1 MKGSLK
7 AGGVFLFILP
17 HEIKW
22 HRFEMDERTSL
33 SKPRVPGFQL
43 SGWRPP
49 GVLRRVGELGWEA
62 GSTGSDEA
70 RALGPPAS
78 VRASGSASVARRRDH
93 IFPGASNSEAPRIS
107 RLPGVS

>member
-7 AGGVFLFILP
+7 ARGVFLFILP

-22 HRFEMDERTSL
+22 HRFEMDEKTSL
-33 SKPRVPGFQL
+33 SEPKVPGFQL

-49 GVLRRVGELGWEA
+49 GVLRRVRELGWEA
-62 GSTGSDEA
+62 GSTGSDEV

-78 VRASGSASVARRRDH
+78 V
-93 IFPGASNSEAPRIS
+93 
-107 RLPGVS
+107 